1 MIDEII
7 EESNI
12 NRIRLQGF
20 QLVNDKEVSLLRVKE
35 ENFLEKKSY
44 IRNMLIMIGNE
55 IITTNYADTRLLL
68 SEFKLFDRG
77 NKQNKYTSL
86 EKFEGNIN
94 LKIKLAN
101 TTVYISKAEA
111 LTIVDIYN
119 ESKLGISMNRI
130 IEKEFRFTA
139 EELTIKLQNS
149 KFLDLEL

>member
-7 EESNI
+7 EESDI

-20 QLVNDKEVSLLRVKE
+20 SLVNDKPIMLLRAKE
-35 ENFLEKKSY
+35 EDFLEKKSY
-44 IRNMLIMIGNE
+44 LRTILFMINNE

-77 NKQNKYTSL
+77 NKQNKYTTL
-86 EKFEGNIN
+86 EKFEGDIN
-94 LKIKLAN
+94 LKIKLTN
-101 TTVYISKAEA
+101 STIYISKAEA
-111 LTIVDIYN
+111 LTIVEMYN

-130 IEKEFRFTA
+130 IEKEYRFSA

-149 KFLDLEL
+149 KFLDLES